1 MLELSRP
8 ELETC
13 AGWRAGQE
21 LEEQS
26 RRTLLGYWCRLS
38 SAASGVGEV
47 SRRAG
52 STSVEGVEEDQNPAT
67 SQKSREGGMGVGGWE
82 SGGLPQ
88 RGSRTPTDLLITPNL
103 TKEKMGN
110 QGLRFLLPFFPT
122 LKTEL

>member
-21 LEEQS
+21 LEEQP
-26 RRTLLGYWCRLS
+26 RRKTLLGYWCRLS

-52 STSVEGVEEDQNPAT
+52 STSVEGVKEDQNPAT
-67 SQKSREGGMGVGGWE
+67 SQKSRVRRYGGGG
-82 SGGLPQ
+82 
-88 RGSRTPTDLLITPNL
+88 
-103 TKEKMGN
+103 
-110 QGLRFLLPFFPT
+110 
-122 LKTEL
+122 